1 MILVTGAGGLVGSQ
15 AVAYYAEKCED
26 VIGIDNNMRS
36 YFFGEEGSVESTI
49 RRLKSNKRYRHFSVD
64 IRDSNEVQR
73 IFQTYGN
80 EIQAVIH
87 CAAQPSHDWASKEPH
102 TDFAINAVGTLNLLE
117 AYRSFCPKA
126 SFVFTSTNKVY
137 GDSPNFL
144 PLVERETRWDVS
156 SEHYAHKFGIDENF
170 GIDASTHSIFGVSKT
185 SADLMVQEYGRY
197 FGLNTVCFRG
207 GCLTGPGHQGA
218 QLHGFLSYLV
228 KCCVNEKK
236 YTVFGYKGKQVRDNI
251 HSHDLVSAFDHYI
264 KCPRPGEVYNI
275 GGGVFSNVSMIEA
288 IDKVQNLSGK
298 KLDYDIS
305 DQSRIGDHVWYVSDL
320 RKFMTHYPTWNVTR
334 RIDDIL
340 QEMVSVECE
349 KSS

>member
-1 MILVTGAGGLVGSQ
+1 MILVTGAGGLIGSQ
-15 AVAYYAEKCED
+15 AVAYYTEKCED

-36 YFFGEEGSVESTI
+36 YFFGEEGNVERTI
-49 RRLKSNKRYRHFSVD
+49 RQLKNSKRYRHFSAD
-64 IRDSNEVQR
+64 IRDTSEIQR

-80 EIQAVIH
+80 EIRAVIH
-87 CAAQPSHDWASKEPH
+87 CAAQPSHDWASKEPQ
-102 TDFAINAVGTLNLLE
+102 TDFSINAVGTLNLLE
-117 AYRSFCPKA
+117 AYRLFCPSA

-137 GDSPNFL
+137 GDGPNFL
-144 PLVERETRWDVS
+144 PLIERETRWDVS
-156 SEHYAHKFGIDENF
+156 SEHCAHEFGIDESF
-170 GIDASTHSIFGVSKT
+170 GIDTTTHSIFGVSKT
-185 SADLMVQEYGRY
+185 AADLMVQEYGRY

-236 YTVFGYKGKQVRDNI
+236 YTVFGHKGKQVRDNI

-264 KCPRPGEVYNI
+264 KSPRPGEVYNI

-288 IDKVQNLSGK
+288 IDKVQDFSGK
-298 KLDYDIS
+298 KLDYNIV
-305 DQSRIGDHVWYVSDL
+305 DQSRIGDHIWYISDL
-320 RKFMTHYPTWNVTR
+320 RKFMMHYPEWSVTR

-349 KSS
+349 RSL